1 MAIISDSAISGA
13 AGNRNSIRAILRA
26 AEDIDVG
33 ASRIPLL
40 GTSNVWIEDSLG
52 DDRAS
57 IGLTQTLIQ
66 RALEG
71 TAAGQLEIIVFDD
84 ALTGL
89 AAPFAPLNTGGEK
102 LLHVLHD
109 AQEFKSTLRY
119 LRDHVQAVKNVM
131 RGEAANLVDFR
142 HRIDYPVEG
151 YKLVVVSTDIS
162 FLDDETQAQLAILLR
177 AAPVAGVSF
186 LIHSMTLDA
195 NPYIVSMCEQ
205 LALQACGVIERDGQ
219 APIRGWSPPSP
230 HELTEASRRLANALA
245 THAMTS
251 IPFTDIQPTDR
262 RWQHT
267 SENGVTFAVGRYGE
281 DVVHITLGDE
291 LNQRHNMLVTGAVG
305 QGKSNLISVI
315 IHSLCQRYSPREL
328 KLYLLDFKEGVTLQA
343 FFDAESGQY
352 LPHAR
357 VLGLD
362 ADRAFGHSV
371 FLHLHQIYRERM
383 KLFKTVGVQDIRG
396 FRRLRPESE
405 MPRIVVVID
414 EFQMMFADR
423 DKVSDEIAD
432 LLVRGV
438 RLFRACGIHVI
449 LASQTIG
456 GNVSLMGAAGEGL
469 FAQVPIRVALKNS
482 LTESRATLGDKN
494 DAAAHLRSRE
504 AIVNLEYGD
513 TAANM
518 KTTIAFA
525 DEKGVL
531 PHLRESWWQAARGW
545 AGDPYVFQGEP
556 RRSLATDAGRLREL
570 RASGCLS
577 VLLGSRIEVDA
588 RPLEVPFGRD
598 IGRNIAVIG
607 SGDAVPILQSMA
619 LSLAAQAPQTRF
631 VVLDLLEGDAAWG
644 ASRQTFTQVMKE
656 LGADIQVIPKAGVQG
671 FLSDLVLGLAERDA
685 TADLVIVA
693 LSLDRC
699 RPMPMEFQEIVRI
712 GPSVGVHVIGWW
724 LKLESFKDHVGYG
737 GDGHFDTRLAL
748 RLDAQ
753 SAKQLMND
761 PLLEW
766 RAAENRILAWDS
778 AELVAPLRV
787 IPYSVVDASL
797 AAALSA
803 GC

>member
-1 MAIISDSAISGA
+1 MDSSRSARA
-13 AGNRNSIRAILRA
+13 ANTHRAGGTHLRA
-26 AEDIDVG
+26 ADEIE
-33 ASRIPLL
+33 L
-40 GTSNVWIEDSLG
+40 GDARVSLFGSSNIWVEDSLT
-52 DDRAS
+52 DDCAS
-57 IGLTQTLIQ
+57 IGLTQTIIQ

-89 AAPFAPLNTGGEK
+89 SSPFAPLNTGGEK
-102 LLHVLHD
+102 LLHVFHD
-109 AQEFKSTLRY
+109 AREFKSTLRY

-162 FLDDETQAQLAILLR
+162 FLDDETQGQLAILLR

-195 NPYIVSMCEQ
+195 NPYIISMCEQ
-205 LALQACGVIERDGQ
+205 LALQPHGVITRERGGS
-219 APIRGWSPPSP
+219 IRGWSPPSP
-230 HELTEASRRLANALA
+230 HELATTSRRLAETLA
-245 THAMTS
+245 SHAMTT
-251 IPFTDIQPTDR
+251 IPFADIQPTDGQ
-262 RWQHT
+262 WQHT
-267 SENGVTFAVGRYGE
+267 SENGVTFAVGSYGE

-343 FFDAESGQY
+343 FFDAESGRY

-362 ADRAFGHSV
+362 ADREFGHSV

-383 KLFKTVGVQDIRG
+383 KLFKMVGVQDIRG

-423 DKVSDEIAD
+423 DRVSDEIAE

-469 FAQVPIRVALKNS
+469 FAQVPVRVALKNS
-482 LTESRATLGDKN
+482 LAESRASLGDKN
-494 DAAAHLRSRE
+494 DAATHLRSRE

-513 TAANM
+513 VSANM

-525 DEKGVL
+525 DEKGIL
-531 PHLRESWWQAARGW
+531 PYLRESWWQTARGW
-545 AGDPYVFQGEP
+545 AEDPYVFQGEP
-556 RRSLATDAGRLREL
+556 RRSLATDAGRLRDL

-619 LSLAAQAPQTRF
+619 LSLAAQAPQMRF
-631 VVLDLLEGDAAWG
+631 VVLDLLESEAAWG
-644 ASRQTFTQVMKE
+644 SSRQTFTQVMKE
-656 LGADIQVIPKAGVQG
+656 LGADLEIIHRAGVQG
-671 FLSDLVLGLAERDA
+671 FLSELILGLAERDA
-685 TADLVIVA
+685 TADLVIVG

-699 RPMPMEFQEIVRI
+699 RPMPLEFQEIVRI

-737 GDGHFDTRLAL
+737 GDSHFDTRLAL

-797 AAALSA
+797 TAALSA